1 MSEGTACLKFYSSA
15 KYKSVLTAKNILTV
29 NKKENSLIIN

>member
-1 MSEGTACLKFYSSA
+1 MSEGTACLKFYSSS

-29 NKKENSLIIN
+29 NKKNSLIIN